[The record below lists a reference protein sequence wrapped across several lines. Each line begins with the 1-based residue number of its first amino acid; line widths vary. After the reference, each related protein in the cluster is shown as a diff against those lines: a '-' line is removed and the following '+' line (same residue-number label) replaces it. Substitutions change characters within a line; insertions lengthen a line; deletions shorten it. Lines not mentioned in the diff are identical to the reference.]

1 MLQEEVHIICRI
13 LSGDSVTSLAIDNA
27 PDEILV
33 EKCRELSRMHQCKSM
48 ICRDQEFFG
57 VSHVYNGGSDFGV
70 VEEDCFLVICENG
83 KLLLSEHSDSW
94 NCKANIFLK

>member
-70 VEEDCFLVICENG
+70 VEEDCFLVVCEKGTVLLAEHTDGWNG
-83 KLLLSEHSDSW
+83 KADF
-94 NCKANIFLK
+94 FLR

>member
-1 MLQEEVHIICRI
+1 MK
-13 LSGDSVTSLAIDNA
+13 SLAIDNA

-70 VEEDCFLVICENG
+70 IEEDCFLVVCEKGTVLLAEHTDGWNG
-83 KLLLSEHSDSW
+83 KADF
-94 NCKANIFLK
+94 FLR

>member
-33 EKCRELSRMHQCKSM
+33 EKCRTLSLSQNAKVM
-48 ICRDQEFFG
+48 ICRDREIFG

-70 VEEDCFLVICENG
+70 IEEDCFLVVCEKGTVLLAEHTDGWNG
-83 KLLLSEHSDSW
+83 KADF
-94 NCKANIFLK
+94 FLR

>member
-13 LSGDSVTSLAIDNA
+13 HSGDSVKSLTIDNA
-27 PDEILV
+27 SDEILV
-33 EKCRELSRMHQCKSM
+33 EKCRTLSLSQNAKVM
-48 ICRDQEFFG
+48 ICRDREIFG
-57 VSHVYNGGSDFGV
+57 VSNVYNGGSDFGV